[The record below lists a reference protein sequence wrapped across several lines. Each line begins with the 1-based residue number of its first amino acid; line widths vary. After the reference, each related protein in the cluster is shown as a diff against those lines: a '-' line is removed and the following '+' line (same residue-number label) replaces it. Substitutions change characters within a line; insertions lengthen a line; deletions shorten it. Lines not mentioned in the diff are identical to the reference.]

1 MLVITLLTKLQPD
14 ELAVLASKHASSA
27 SGSATPTTPAIG
39 LGNSNTEALEREI
52 RTLKTV
58 MAQQSRQISN
68 MALTMDV
75 LKSEIM
81 TLKEK
86 NAE

>member
-1 MLVITLLTKLQPD
+1 LLTKLQPD
-14 ELAVLASKHASSA
+14 EFAVPASKHASSA
-27 SGSATPTTPAIG
+27 SGSATPTTPATG

-52 RTLKTV
+52 RALKTV

>member
-1 MLVITLLTKLQPD
+1 MVVAISQR
-14 ELAVLASKHASSA
+14 ASSM
-27 SGSATPTTPAIG
+27 SGSTTPTTSAVG
-39 LGNSNTEALEREI
+39 LPSANNESLEREI

-81 TLKEK
+81 SLKEK

>member
-1 MLVITLLTKLQPD
+1 MLPS
-14 ELAVLASKHASSA
+14 SKHASSM
-27 SGSATPTTPAIG
+27 SGSATPTTPAVG
-39 LGNSNTEALEREI
+39 LGGGNDESLEREI
-52 RTLKTV
+52 KSLKTI

>member
-1 MLVITLLTKLQPD
+1 M
-14 ELAVLASKHASSA
+14 

-39 LGNSNTEALEREI
+39 LGSASNEALEREI
-52 RTLKTV
+52 RNLKTV

-81 TLKEK
+81 SLKEK
-86 NAE
+86 SAE

>member
-1 MLVITLLTKLQPD
+1 M
-14 ELAVLASKHASSA
+14 ELPSSKHAPI
-27 SGSATPTTPAIG
+27 SGSASQTTPAIG
-39 LGNSNTEALEREI
+39 LGDANKESLEREI
-52 RTLKTV
+52 RNLKTV

-81 TLKEK
+81 TLKAK